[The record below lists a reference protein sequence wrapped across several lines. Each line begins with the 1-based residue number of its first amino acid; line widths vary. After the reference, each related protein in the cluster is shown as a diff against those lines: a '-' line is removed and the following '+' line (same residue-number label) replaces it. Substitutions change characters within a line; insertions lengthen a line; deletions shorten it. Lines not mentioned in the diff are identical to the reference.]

1 MNNKREGK
9 RLATLGF
16 GIPNLL
22 KFGEVGYFP
31 EQFLLDFGL
40 QGMTALEIKRFFM
53 STDMNG
59 DGDVITRTYS
69 NTRYFVDFKNN
80 VFIKQYAEL
89 EDQNNEIYL
98 IHERL
103 STIMR
108 NTVYGVDGD
117 KFGERNNK

>member
-59 DGDVITRTYS
+59 DGDVITRT
-69 NTRYFVDFKNN
+69 
-80 VFIKQYAEL
+80 
-89 EDQNNEIYL
+89 
-98 IHERL
+98 
-103 STIMR
+103 
-108 NTVYGVDGD
+108 
-117 KFGERNNK
+117 

>member
-1 MNNKREGK
+1 MIDFM
-9 RLATLGF
+9 LCMVL
-16 GIPNLL
+16 IPNLL

-69 NTRYFVDFKNN
+69 NTSYFVDFKHN
-80 VFIKQYAEL
+80 VFIKY
-89 EDQNNEIYL
+89 Y
-98 IHERL
+98 
-103 STIMR
+103 
-108 NTVYGVDGD
+108 
-117 KFGERNNK
+117 

>member
-1 MNNKREGK
+1 MNIKREGK
-9 RLATLGF
+9 QLTTLGF

-40 QGMTALEIKRFFM
+40 QGMTALEIKRLFM

-69 NTRYFVDFKNN
+69 NTRYFVDFKHN
-80 VFIKQYAEL
+80 VFIKY
-89 EDQNNEIYL
+89 
-98 IHERL
+98 
-103 STIMR
+103 
-108 NTVYGVDGD
+108 
-117 KFGERNNK
+117 